1 MRHSRT
7 VAAVAAVTGLFL
19 AAAGAASAQV
29 TPGPVTPPS
38 PQDPEEAV

>member
-1 MRHSRT
+1 MRHSRM

-29 TPGPVTPPS
+29 TPGPVTPPC
-38 PQDPEEAV
+38 PKDPEEAV